1 MRSQVKRPR
10 VVKYGGSVLRDA
22 DGVARAAEHAAGIA
36 RTDVPLVVVV
46 SALFGRT
53 EELLARGAD
62 YAGGP
67 ISLGETAT
75 DLLTAVG
82 ELEAVAAFTL
92 ALGRLGVAARPLSPH
107 ELGLR
112 TVRGKDDD
120 GARVFDVERSRLL
133 RKLRIGRVLVV
144 PGFLGTT
151 ADFGRITTLGRG
163 GSDLTAVA
171 LAEAAGARTAE
182 FVKDVP
188 GLFDVDPRTDAR
200 AIHLPHAT
208 YAEARALVRGGARC
222 LMPRAVEEAERRGIR
237 LQLCALNDPR
247 STTVGPTEGE

>member
-1 MRSQVKRPR
+1 MSPQDQRPR

-22 DGVARAAEHAAGIA
+22 DGVARAAEHAARIA
-36 RTDVPLVVVV
+36 RTGVPLVVVV
-46 SALFGRT
+46 SALHGRT
-53 EELLARGAD
+53 EELLARGAV

-67 ISLGETAT
+67 IRLGDPGP
-75 DLLTAVG
+75 DLLAAVG
-82 ELEAVAAFTL
+82 ELEAVAAFAL

-112 TVRGKDDD
+112 TVREA
-120 GARVFDVERSRLL
+120 GAEESRVFDVERSILAP
-133 RKLRIGRVLVV
+133 KLRAGRVLVA

-151 ADFGRITTLGRG
+151 AEFGRIATLGRG
-163 GSDLTAVA
+163 GSDLTAVL
-171 LAEAAGARTAE
+171 LADVLGARAAE

-200 AIHLPHAT
+200 AVHLPHAS
-208 YAEARALVRGGARC
+208 YAEARALVRDGARC
-222 LMPRAVEEAERRGIR
+222 LMPRAVEEAERRRVR

-247 STTVGPTEGE
+247 STTVGPTEGD